1 MFDRK
6 KLRQQIIELFSEG
19 ELKTLCFDLAV
30 DYDMLEGGEKT
41 AKVVALIAHLEKR
54 GRLPALLAW
63 LAEERPHTAWPS
75 LETPPP
81 QSPPPVR
88 SNDFSRPPA
97 EAGTTNLH
105 LDEKTGLVMV
115 RIPAGEF
122 LYGKDKEKLFLPE
135 FWISKTPVTNAHYKK
150 FIDATPKQP
159 VPAHWDAETRTFPEG
174 KADHPVVNVS
184 WFDAQ
189 AYTNWAGKWLPT
201 EQEWEKAARG
211 TDGRLYPWGDTLPTG
226 RLCNFDKHMGD
237 TTPVGRYSLQGDSPY
252 GCVDMSGN
260 VCEWTDSWFKDEKKF
275 RVMQGGSWDSN
286 RDLVLV
292 AVRLINLP
300 RYSSP
305 DIGFR
310 VVSPVVAGS

>member
-6 KLRQQIIELFSEG
+6 KLRQQIIDLFSEG

-30 DYDMLEGGEKT
+30 DYDTLEGGEKAT
-41 AKVVALIAHLEKR
+41 KVVALIAHLEKR

-63 LAEERPHTAWPS
+63 LAEERPHATWPS
-75 LETPPP
+75 LETPPS
-81 QSPPPVR
+81 SPPPVR

-122 LYGKDKEKLFLPE
+122 LYGWEKEKPFLPE
-135 FWISKTPVTNAHYKK
+135 FWISKTPVTNAHYKR

-159 VPAHWDAETRTFPEG
+159 VPEHWDAETRTFPED
-174 KADHPVVNVS
+174 KAAHPVVFVS

-189 AYTNWAGKWLPT
+189 AYVDWAGKWLPT

-211 TDGRLYPWGDTLPTG
+211 ADGRKYPWGNNPPTS
-226 RLCNFDKHMGD
+226 RLCNFDGNVGD
-237 TTPVGRYSLQGDSPY
+237 TTPVGRYSPQGDSPY

-260 VCEWTDSWFKDEKKF
+260 VWEWADSWFDNKKQW
-275 RVMQGGSWDSN
+275 RVVRGGSWGKV
-286 RDLVLV
+286 RDLAPVVVCVDLV
-292 AVRLINLP
+292 PHFSLNNV
-300 RYSSP
+300 
-305 DIGFR
+305 GFR
-310 VVSPVVAGS
+310 VVSPAISGS